1 VNARRTV
8 SELRPN
14 RHHLDR
20 AAAARYL
27 DLDEH
32 TIAVLSTAGFLRPV
46 ETEPDECFAEADL
59 KAFLARNAD
68 NGSGNLLT
76 GGGGTA
82 DPDNLLRA
90 LDGRSDEMARR
101 ALDLFRVAFPDVAT
115 WSLGEQAR
123 FVGQARNRFEAIL
136 AVAGQGTM
144 LDDAL
149 VGDVE
154 NVGAAAAR
162 AGSSLP
168 QLLAIL
174 RISRDL
180 LAETAIDIVEQ
191 DGYRSGLAVSL
202 LLARVLP
209 VVDRLTDAL
218 VHGYWSSGASRQ
230 S

>member
-1 VNARRTV
+1 V
-8 SELRPN
+8 SELRHN
-14 RHHLDR
+14 RHNLDR

-32 TIAVLSTAGFLRPV
+32 AVAALSAAGYLRPV
-46 ETEPDECFAEADL
+46 ESRPERFAEADL
-59 KAFLARNAD
+59 KAFVARNAD
-68 NGSGNLLT
+68 NGSGNLLP
-76 GGGGTA
+76 GGAADA
-82 DPDNLLRA
+82 DPDVLLRA
-90 LDGRSDEMARR
+90 IDGRSEEMARR
-101 ALDLFRVAFPDVAT
+101 VLDLFRVAFPDAAG

-168 QLLAIL
+168 QLLAVL

-180 LAETAIDIVEQ
+180 LVETAIEIAEP
-191 DGYRSGLAVSL
+191 DGHRSGLAVSL
-202 LLARVLP
+202 FLARVLP

-218 VHGYWSSGASRQ
+218 VQGYWSSGASRP

>member
-1 VNARRTV
+1 V
-8 SELRPN
+8 SELRHN

-32 TIAVLSTAGFLRPV
+32 TIAVLCTTGFLRPV
-46 ETEPDECFAEADL
+46 ETEPDERFAEADL

-90 LDGRSDEMARR
+90 LDARSDEMARR
-101 ALDLFRVAFPDVAT
+101 ALDLFRVAFPDAAT

>member
-1 VNARRTV
+1 V